1 VLSGLN
7 GAGEHTLTVFRVAR
21 SRSGGNLVSRI
32 ADIMADGA
40 ITVVERE
47 RGQAYRLG
55 RTDAESFDIVARNGT
70 ALSSDGFGQTEVTYT
85 YNSRIGI
92 YEQTNIRSATDSQ
105 VEEARTRGILSG
117 GAKKFEEFLQGVWY
131 STEPDMPNSGQYIY
145 FDTNGRE
152 IIFYGDDA
160 QQVYSWLSSAA
171 TRYGLYVASR
181 NISVTTLRRL
191 IDIELTSMDSIRVRV
206 SEDVRMNI
214 GTSAQWDGLYR
225 KLPYLNKTEAARETP
240 YIDAAYNSSIGR
252 AVFSPDGGYRIE
264 ASGTVREGRYLFFT
278 LDGQEY
284 VEMREDGADGG
295 TLGATTQQQ
304 REIYLVT
311 RPEAEGSSSDGGGF
325 SLERVLLG
333 VSGIQYLDEEPVLF
347 TVESGS

>member
-7 GAGEHTLTVFRVAR
+7 GAGEHTLTVFRVAG
-21 SRSGGNLVSRI
+21 SRAGGNLVSRI

-55 RTDAESFDIVARNGT
+55 RADAESFDIVARNGNP
-70 ALSSDGFGQTEVTYT
+70 LSPDGFGQIEVTYT
-85 YNSRIGI
+85 YNPRIGI
-92 YEQTNIRSATDSQ
+92 YERANIRSATDSQ
-105 VEEARTRGILSG
+105 VEEVRTREILSG

-131 STEPDMPNSGQYIY
+131 SAESDIPNSGQYIY

-152 IIFYGDDA
+152 IVFYGDDA

-264 ASGTVREGRYLFFT
+264 ADGTIREGRYLFFI

-284 VEMREDGADGG
+284 VEMRDYGADGG
-295 TLGATTQQQ
+295 TLGATQPQ

-311 RPEAEGSSSDGGGF
+311 RPEADGSSSDGGGF

-333 VSGIQYLDEEPVLF
+333 VSGIQYLGEEPVLF